1 MTTRHLHREQRGFTL
16 IEVMVTIGILGVVLA
31 VLTTVLLSS
40 TRQSG
45 DTAKRADAQGAT
57 RQAMSLMTTE
67 LRQAGADPSI
77 PPVGVL
83 AIVSGDS
90 VNIRVRSDLD
100 GDGVIETAEPSEDV
114 TYSYVDST
122 GVLSRNPGAGAAAL
136 ISNVT
141 DMRLTYYAVDGS
153 VISALPLST
162 TDAAR
167 VTSIDVALTV
177 AEDGQQPVTITNRVN
192 LRNR

>member
-1 MTTRHLHREQRGFTL
+1 MTPRHLARDSRGFTL
-16 IEVMVTIGILGVVLA
+16 IELMVTIGILAIVLA
-31 VLTTVLLSS
+31 VLTTVLFSS

-45 DTAKRADAQGAT
+45 RTAKRADVQGAT

-90 VNIRVRSDLD
+90 VNVRVRSDLN
-100 GDGVIETAEPSEDV
+100 GDGVIQTAEPSEDV
-114 TYSYVDST
+114 TYSYVDSI
-122 GVLSRNPGAGAAAL
+122 GVLTRNPGTGAARV

-141 DMRLTYYAVDGS
+141 DMRLTYYASDGS
-153 VISALPLST
+153 AITALPLSA

-167 VTSIDVALTV
+167 VTSIQVALTV
-177 AEDGQQPVTITNRVN
+177 AEDGAEPLTITNRVN

>member
-1 MTTRHLHREQRGFTL
+1 MTRRHPTHESRGFTL
-16 IEVMVTIGILGVVLA
+16 IELMVTIGILAVVLA
-31 VLTTVLLSS
+31 VLTTVLFSS

-45 DTAKRADAQGAT
+45 RTAKRADVQGAT
-57 RQAMSLMTTE
+57 RQAMSLITTE

-90 VNIRVRSDLD
+90 VNIRVRSDLN
-100 GDGVIETAEPSEDV
+100 GDGVIQTAEPSEDV

-122 GVLSRNPGAGAAAL
+122 GVVSRDPGTGAARL

-141 DMRLTYYAVDGS
+141 DMRFTYYAVDGS
-153 VISALPLST
+153 VISTLPLSA
-162 TDAAR
+162 TDAAL
-167 VTSIDVALTV
+167 VTSVDVALTV
-177 AEDGQQPVTITNRVN
+177 REDGAEPLTITNRVY